1 MLLPSAAEFVGVKST
16 PEDLPLRTV
25 HQDIWVLHDHTGPFH
40 VSPAAS
46 PQTSYRING
55 AFTASRFNRAQYT
68 YPVDRLQKS
77 NHLCSIPIP
86 ALSQAKPSLL
96 IGSYL
101 PHLIRPVE
109 TVLVHLV
116 VAPSIGQLTLLLL
129 DELYKHVERL
139 RQVLPA

>member
-1 MLLPSAAEFVGVKST
+1 M
-16 PEDLPLRTV
+16 
-25 HQDIWVLHDHTGPFH
+25 
-40 VSPAAS
+40 SPAAS